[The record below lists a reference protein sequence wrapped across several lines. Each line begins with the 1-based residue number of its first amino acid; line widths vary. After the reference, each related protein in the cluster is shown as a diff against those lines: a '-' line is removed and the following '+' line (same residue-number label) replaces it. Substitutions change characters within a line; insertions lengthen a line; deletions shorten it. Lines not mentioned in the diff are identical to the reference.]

1 MKTYVRTTGVVF
13 GLITVAH
20 LLRIVAEW
28 PHLATEPLYLL
39 LTAAT
44 AGLCLWSWRLL
55 RVEAR

>member
-1 MKTYVRTTGVVF
+1 MKTYVRITGVIF

-28 PHLATEPLYLL
+28 PHLATEPVYLL

-44 AGLCLWSWRLL
+44 ALLCLWSWRLL